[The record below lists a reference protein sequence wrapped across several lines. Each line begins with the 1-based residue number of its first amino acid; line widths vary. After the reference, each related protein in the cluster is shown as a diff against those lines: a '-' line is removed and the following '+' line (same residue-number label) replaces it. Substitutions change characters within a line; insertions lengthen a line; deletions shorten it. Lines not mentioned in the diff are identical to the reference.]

1 MKLLLI
7 LVLSLLTIQSS
18 LVSANDSCQCGAH
31 GSTNNKCDEKGQ
43 CECKEGYTG
52 LKCKKCADLYTKGQS
67 GKCKSMY
74 IS

>member
-18 LVSANDSCQCGAH
+18 LVSANDCQCGAH